1 MKAAPPE
8 KIQKVIWLIYL
19 LLNNEKVVKEF
30 DDKTKSFLVKLEL
43 V

>member
-1 MKAAPPE
+1 
-8 KIQKVIWLIYL
+8 
-19 LLNNEKVVKEF
+19 VKEF